1 MAVLHRSPLCP
12 SRQVCLLESRCQCNR
27 PRVKHAP
34 ARGQKDRDH
43 LSSFWHLARASAQ
56 PSQASANPYDRARNR
71 QIDTAGQTRTLTCHP
86 EVVRIQKPSRDREG
100 ARLHGTN
107 QETPP
112 NHKPPLSSVRVFDSR
127 FQLVARRGLT
137 NRLLT

>member
-1 MAVLHRSPLCP
+1 MPQP
-12 SRQVCLLESRCQCNR
+12 G
-27 PRVKHAP
+27 
-34 ARGQKDRDH
+34 GQKDRDH
-43 LSSFWHLARASAQ
+43 LSSFWHLARASTQ

-86 EVVRIQKPSRDREG
+86 EVVRIQETSRDREG
-100 ARLHGTN
+100 ARLHGTY

-112 NHKPPLSSVRVFDSR
+112 NQKPPLSSVRVFDSR